1 VPNPI
6 KVRDSVRRGLRAPN
20 FAFRVSIF
28 VGRIQTWLN
37 ISKTFRNATT
47 SSKNAS
53 GSCGAIFDAGPAQ
66 KQIAALE
73 EKVSDPN
80 FWQDQEKAQAVLQE
94 RKQLEERVNAEKML
108 SSKASDL
115 DTYFHLA
122 QEETNS
128 AQHDSLMEDIAR
140 ELAAAD
146 AYVSGLETK
155 TLLAG
160 ESDGLNAILTIKP
173 GAGGTESQDWA
184 EILLRM
190 YIRWAEDKGFRA
202 NVLESTP
209 GEEAGIK
216 SATVQIEGENAYGM
230 LAGESGVHRL
240 VRISPFDQQARRHT
254 SFASVFVIPEIDD
267 KIEIVVNPDDLRID
281 TYRSGGKGGQ
291 NVNKVETAIRI
302 THIPSGIV
310 VQCQSERSQHKNRET
325 AMKLLRSHL
334 YEREIEKRREEMRKL
349 DASKPEISFGS
360 QIRSYVMQPYQM
372 IKDHRTKFER
382 GDVQKVLNGD
392 LDPFIRAYLLYRRN
406 AA

>member
-1 VPNPI
+1 M
-6 KVRDSVRRGLRAPN
+6 
-20 FAFRVSIF
+20 
-28 VGRIQTWLN
+28 
-37 ISKTFRNATT
+37 
-47 SSKNAS
+47 
-53 GSCGAIFDAGPAQ
+53 
-66 KQIAALE
+66 
-73 EKVSDPN
+73 
-80 FWQDQEKAQAVLQE
+80 QE

-108 SSKASDL
+108 SAKASDL

-128 AQHDSLMEDIAR
+128 AQHDSLMEDIAK

-160 ESDGLNAILTIKP
+160 ESDRLNAILTIKP

-267 KIEIVVNPDDLRID
+267 KIEIVVNPDDLRVD

-392 LDPFIRAYLLYRRN
+392 LDPFIRAYLLHRRS

>member
-1 VPNPI
+1 
-6 KVRDSVRRGLRAPN
+6 L
-20 FAFRVSIF
+20 
-28 VGRIQTWLN
+28 
-37 ISKTFRNATT
+37 
-47 SSKNAS
+47 
-53 GSCGAIFDAGPAQ
+53 
-66 KQIAALE
+66 
-73 EKVSDPN
+73 
-80 FWQDQEKAQAVLQE
+80 WQDQEKAQSVLQE
-94 RKQLEERVNAEKML
+94 RKQLEDRVNAEKTL
-108 SSKASDL
+108 AGKASDL

-122 QEETNS
+122 QEETDT
-128 AQHDSLMEDIAR
+128 AQRESLLTDIAQ
-140 ELAAAD
+140 ELRGAD
-146 AYVSGLETK
+146 AYVSELETK

-160 ESDGLNAILTIKP
+160 ESDRLNAIVTIKP
-173 GAGGTESQDWA
+173 GAGGIDSQDWA
-184 EILLRM
+184 EMLLRM
-190 YIRWAEDKGFRA
+190 YLRWAEGKGFRA

-216 SATVQIEGENAYGM
+216 SATVQIQGENAYGM

-267 KIEIVVNPDDLRID
+267 RIEVVINPDDLRID

-302 THIPSGIV
+302 THLPTGLV
-310 VQCQSERSQHKNRET
+310 VQCQNERSQHKNREM
-325 AMKLLRSHL
+325 AMTLLRSQL
-334 YEREIEKRREEMRKL
+334 YELELEKRREEARKL

-382 GDVQKVLNGD
+382 GDVQKVLDGD
-392 LDPFIRAYLLYRRN
+392 IDPFIRAYLLYRRE